1 MKKLMIVAA
10 IALATSFGYGATA
23 SWGTDWVY
31 ADITGFKNFDD
42 GSANGSYWVL
52 VLGTSSDVS
61 GISVDKDGKLVG
73 WSGSTVPTG
82 SLADISQGGNG
93 SVDGVSANDYIAIVV
108 YDSDAVAGDY
118 VGAYGIA
125 VGQVS
130 GDASDDPPVTGV
142 ISSNGT
148 DPVFDNDGSG
158 YVRANIGILGGSTPG
173 GIPEPTS
180 GLLLLV
186 GGAMLALRRKRG

>member
-10 IALATSFGYGATA
+10 IVLAASFGYGASAT
-23 SWGTDWVY
+23 WQVDWAY
-31 ADITGFKNFDD
+31 ADITGFKNYDD
-42 GSANGSYWVL
+42 GSANGTYWFL
-52 VLGTSSDVS
+52 ALASSDVS
-61 GISVDKDGKLVG
+61 GISVDKDGNLQG
-73 WSGSTVPTG
+73 FSGTTLATG
-82 SLADISQGGNG
+82 SISSISQGKDGAFP
-93 SVDGVSANDYIAIVV
+93 GVSANQYIALVV

-142 ISSNGT
+142 IPT
-148 DPVFDNDGSG
+148 FANDAEG
-158 YVRANIGILGGSTPG
+158 YVAANIGILGGATPPGPG

-186 GGAMLALRRKRG
+186 GGAMLALRRKR